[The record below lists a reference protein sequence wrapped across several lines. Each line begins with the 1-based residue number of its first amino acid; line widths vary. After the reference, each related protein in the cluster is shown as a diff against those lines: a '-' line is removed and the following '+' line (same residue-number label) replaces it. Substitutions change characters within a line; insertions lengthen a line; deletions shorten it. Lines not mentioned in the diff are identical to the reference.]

1 MCRRKTICALLI
13 LLLLTGCAKT
23 QKGETQLLTDAA
35 APEHTVSLA
44 QVQYGDVRKDAPG
57 FVNAQAFYERDEQ
70 LTCEQVAGLVLNEC
84 YVKHGDRVEEGQILA
99 KFVRLP
105 DETEKG
111 SLEQTLKAV
120 KLGFEAESAKALGA
134 VAEAQAALD
143 ATAAGTAAART
154 AQLRL
159 ERAQTAA
166 EKLDDSEVRRAQA
179 ALDRYNA
186 QVAGVEFTAP
196 FAGTVDQLMRINGQA
211 VSADSV
217 FCRLY
222 TEDAGYVVAFGVN
235 EVGYHVGARVR
246 IRISNEDFC
255 EGTVLSSAEAYGVVN
270 AAVIVRPDPDANL
283 TELVESMV
291 SPTIVVSRVLLRNVL
306 RLPKSS
312 VRNEEGRYYVYL
324 SEDGQMHRRD
334 VQIGL
339 DGIDPATGA
348 GYVQIVDGLN
358 EGDMVQ
364 LR

>member
-1 MCRRKTICALLI
+1 MCRRKIICALLI
-13 LLLLTGCAKT
+13 LLLLTGCVKT

-99 KFVRLP
+99 KFVRLS

-196 FAGTVDQLMRINGQA
+196 FAGTVDQLMRINGQI